1 MVMKS
6 VRFRF
11 AGLIAGLAAFSIL
24 TGAAAAQSSAPAP
37 AAANKPVQP
46 SETKNFGDW
55 TVRCYPVSSPTPCEM
70 IELLVNKKSG
80 RRVLGVLIV
89 FNPVQN
95 QNIVQIAMP
104 LGVSVQNGAVL
115 SSDTYTSGVLRY
127 RLCDIQGCYAFAP
140 LNDDAIKALK
150 RATKAE
156 MKIVSADGKKFNL
169 GFSLNGFTAAYN
181 ALMDMTRQ
189 KSAGAAPT
197 ATATEPVH

>member
-197 ATATEPVH
+197 ATATEPVR